1 MQFGAQL
8 RSLRKIK
15 NLTLAEL
22 GERTDLTKG
31 YLSQVENDQTSPT
44 LETLSAI
51 LTVLGVSLADFFA
64 KKAQS
69 PKIVYP
75 QEQQVDHLD
84 DDLGYQL
91 TWLINNSNE
100 QAMEPVMLTLQPRGT
115 FKSFS
120 PSPAETFVYVLQG
133 QVCLHLGQ
141 QKFVAN
147 THESLYYTAMQTH
160 QLQNPFSQPARVLL
174 IATESYL

>member
-1 MQFGAQL
+1 MHLGAQL

-22 GERTDLTKG
+22 GERTNLTKG

-44 LETLSAI
+44 LETLTVI

-64 KKAQS
+64 KKKGSQ
-69 PKIVYP
+69 KILYSR
-75 QEQQVDHLD
+75 EQQVNHIDE
-84 DDLGYQL
+84 DLGYQL

-100 QAMEPVMLTLQPRGT
+100 REMEPVILTLRPQGT

-120 PSPAETFVYVLQG
+120 PSPAETFIYILSG
-133 QVCLHLGQ
+133 RVCLHFNQ
-141 QKFVAN
+141 QKIVAN
-147 THESLYYTAMQTH
+147 THESLYYTATQTH
-160 QLQNPFSQPARVLL
+160 QLQNPFQQPACLLL
-174 IATESYL
+174 IATKSYL